1 MKLKYSHSNRIQ
13 KRRTSFN
20 NYYNYKISESLTE
33 NINKENFLKNEQSK
47 SNVNEATLSNTNLFG
62 QTSLNVNKT
71 TNNNINS
78 INDNLLVINS
88 EEKSC
93 EKLYENNLILEII
106 TSWNLP
112 EGYKLI
118 IRNKHGLENSLIK
131 RKLKQK
137 EIEEERNIVYFGFQ
151 REDDLNRN
159 PNIDYLLYPKED
171 FYDNKFI
178 GKHFQ
183 IRYDTNDKLYYIK
196 DLGFGFGT
204 FIKLIKDIK
213 IKDNFLINI
222 GETYIV
228 FSLNQNEKESEKD
241 IENDEVKEKQN
252 GSNIISIKVFFGDE
266 KCDNYNFDYFSNPT
280 ILIGRNEFCDV
291 VIEDKMLSRVH
302 CSVYFV
308 ESKKEEERGWYLKD
322 GNLNGKKSTNET
334 WYYSAEETLIEEDM
348 IFKTNHNL
356 FRCCIKRDSD
366 N

>member
-1 MKLKYSHSNRIQ
+1 MSENLPGLSTMSLKKDMLHIQDEILSDMRQMQTKLDAKYS
-13 KRRTSFN
+13 K
-20 NYYNYKISESLTE
+20 
-33 NINKENFLKNEQSK
+33 
-47 SNVNEATLSNTNLFG
+47 
-62 QTSLNVNKT
+62 
-71 TNNNINS
+71 
-78 INDNLLVINS
+78 S
-88 EEKSC
+88 EE
-93 EKLYENNLILEII
+93 
-106 TSWNLP
+106 
-112 EGYKLI
+112 
-118 IRNKHGLENSLIK
+118 
-131 RKLKQK
+131 
-137 EIEEERNIVYFGFQ
+137 
-151 REDDLNRN
+151 DLNTN

-183 IRYDTNDKLYYIK
+183 IRYDTDNKLYYIK

-241 IENDEVKEKQN
+241 IENDEVKEEQN
-252 GSNIISIKVFFGDE
+252 DPNIISIKVFFGDE

-302 CSVYFV
+302 CYVYFV
-308 ESKKEEERGWYLKD
+308 ENEKEEERGWYLKD

-356 FRCCIKRDSD
+356 FRCYIKRDSD

>member
-1 MKLKYSHSNRIQ
+1 M
-13 KRRTSFN
+13 
-20 NYYNYKISESLTE
+20 
-33 NINKENFLKNEQSK
+33 
-47 SNVNEATLSNTNLFG
+47 
-62 QTSLNVNKT
+62 
-71 TNNNINS
+71 
-78 INDNLLVINS
+78 
-88 EEKSC
+88 
-93 EKLYENNLILEII
+93 ILEII

-131 RKLKQK
+131 RKLKK
-137 EIEEERNIVYFGFQ
+137 NEIEEERNIVYFGFQ
-151 REDDLNRN
+151 REEDLNTN

-183 IRYDTNDKLYYIK
+183 IRYDTDNKLYYIK

-241 IENDEVKEKQN
+241 IENDEVKEEQN
-252 GSNIISIKVFFGDE
+252 DSNIISIKVFFGDE
-266 KCDNYNFDYFSNPT
+266 KCENYNFDYFSNPT

-302 CSVYFV
+302 CSIYFV
-308 ESKKEEERGWYLKD
+308 ESEKEEERGWYLKD

-356 FRCCIKRDSD
+356 FRCYIKRDSD